1 MTHHDIDLAIK
12 RLRRRL
18 DKIMAC
24 TSGMPNYPSIAK
36 RVSLIREAIESVEGR
51 EQRLRRVS

>member
-1 MTHHDIDLAIK
+1 MTLHDVDLAVK

-24 TSGMPNYPSIAK
+24 TSGMPNYEIVAERIAK
-36 RVSLIREAIESVEGR
+36 LRAAIDAVEGR
-51 EQRLRRVS
+51 PKVTVKR